1 MYFCDFDLENK
12 ERDCNIKL
20 IVQEPNSLPLGDNT
34 MNIYNKITGEHIA
47 EVKFGDIFHLQ
58 IVEPT
63 TIEVKKTAWKTGHCT
78 LRAKPNAT
86 YKIMFKNGWLTSKIV
101 IKDITES
108 QDYLDEPPTEKSPKT
123 E

>member
-1 MYFCDFDLENK
+1 M
-12 ERDCNIKL
+12 
-20 IVQEPNSLPLGDNT
+20 
-34 MNIYNKITGEHIA
+34 
-47 EVKFGDIFHLQ
+47 
-58 IVEPT
+58 
-63 TIEVKKTAWKTGHCT
+63 
-78 LRAKPNAT
+78 RAKPNAT